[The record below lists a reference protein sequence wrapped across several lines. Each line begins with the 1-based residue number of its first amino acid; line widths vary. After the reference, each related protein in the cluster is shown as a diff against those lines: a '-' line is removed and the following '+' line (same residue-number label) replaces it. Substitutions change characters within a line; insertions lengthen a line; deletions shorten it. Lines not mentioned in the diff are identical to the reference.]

1 MLTIKMNDQGT
12 TEGSPRWMGIA
23 VVGLAILSLVG
34 VGLAWNAGGH
44 ARDAEQALAAQAK
57 TFQASEDGM
66 SQRMAQAERTNAELQ
81 SEVNL
86 VGDKLKLTEDQLATA
101 RSQVKQSRA
110 DYTKKLNDVQS
121 TLATKASADDVKALG
136 TDVNGVKTDLDTTK
150 GSIEQL
156 RGEHGELIARNH
168 EELEQLKR
176 MGERDYYEFT
186 LTAKG
191 QKEHVGQTM
200 IEFRSASAKKHQY
213 TIAHVRRRHAPGK
226 EEPGHQRTHL
236 LLRRRISPADG
247 TGGQPGQRQ
256 ENLGLLER
264 TQGHCSLRE
273 ANRKL
278 TYVELSQVAYEERA
292 ASAALFFPG
301 AQTSVCGFPFDLA
314 WRVNPANQS
323 RASVLANALGPSLLT
338 DPTD

>member
-1 MLTIKMNDQGT
+1 MDDQANYQGT

-44 ARDAEQALAAQAK
+44 ARDAEQALAAQGK
-57 TFQASEDGM
+57 TFQTSQDGM

-136 TDVNGVKTDLDTTK
+136 TDVNGVRTDLDSTK
-150 GSIEQL
+150 GNIEQL

-186 LTAKG
+186 LTSKG
-191 QKEHVGQTM
+191 QKEHVGQTQ
-200 IEFRSASAKKHQY
+200 IEMRSASAKKHQY
-213 TIAHVRRRHAPGK
+213 TVALYVDDMRLEKKNKSINEPIYFYAGGSRQPMELVVNQVTDKKITGYLSAPK
-226 EEPGHQRTHL
+226 A
-236 LLRRRISPADG
+236 I
-247 TGGQPGQRQ
+247 
-256 ENLGLLER
+256 
-264 TQGHCSLRE
+264 
-273 ANRKL
+273 
-278 TYVELSQVAYEERA
+278 A
-292 ASAALFFPG
+292 ASAAK
-301 AQTSVCGFPFDLA
+301 
-314 WRVNPANQS
+314 PAGN
-323 RASVLANALGPSLLT
+323 
-338 DPTD
+338 